1 MKVVRLED
9 AELRR
14 VLGGPIK
21 VIFTPETAGTKNLRF
36 AVGYFGPGEGLN
48 PHLHPESEEVY
59 YVIRGRGRVYIG
71 EGQREIPIEP
81 EMALYI
87 PPGTVHRVV
96 NTGKERLLVA
106 FFVSPGKEPSKEV
119 KA

>member
-9 AELRR
+9 VETRR

-21 VIFTPETAGTKNLRF
+21 VIFTPETAGTKNMRF
-36 AVGYFGPGEGLN
+36 AVGYFGPEEGLN
-48 PHLHPESEEVY
+48 PHIHPESEEVY
-59 YVIRGRGRVYIG
+59 YVIRGRGKVYIG
-71 EGQREIPIEP
+71 EEQKEVSIEP
-81 EMALYI
+81 NMALYI
-87 PPGTVHRVV
+87 PPGTVHGVV
-96 NTGKERLLVA
+96 NTGSERLLVA